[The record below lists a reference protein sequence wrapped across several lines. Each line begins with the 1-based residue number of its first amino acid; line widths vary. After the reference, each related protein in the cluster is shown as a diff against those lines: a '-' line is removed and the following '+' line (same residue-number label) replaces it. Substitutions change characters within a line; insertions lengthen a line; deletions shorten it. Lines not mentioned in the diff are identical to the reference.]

1 MRLLKAMHESERFS
15 STEQT
20 IVDYILAH
28 PAEIAELTTRE
39 LAEKTFA
46 SPAAVFRLCQKLGL
60 KGYNEFKLKFISE
73 VNRIEGG
80 EKTIVHRPIK
90 GTDTATDIVRKIAAI
105 EVEAIEETKNELD
118 KDTLTRIANRM
129 LHASVIDFYAY
140 DQNADIALMAMFNLL
155 QIGRPAMLHTAMNS
169 QIAQA
174 QYSDKTHLA
183 IIISRTGE
191 NRRLIRTAQIL
202 KTRHVPIVLL
212 SVAKDAPLTHY
223 ADEFL
228 YIANTIEYLDYG
240 GTVFSV
246 GARFVCDVLFSM
258 LLSRDYERIEKNYD
272 EFESYIGRLH
282 ENERRIW

>member
-1 MRLLKAMHESERFS
+1 M
-15 STEQT
+15 
-20 IVDYILAH
+20 
-28 PAEIAELTTRE
+28 
-39 LAEKTFA
+39 
-46 SPAAVFRLCQKLGL
+46 
-60 KGYNEFKLKFISE
+60 
-73 VNRIEGG
+73 
-80 EKTIVHRPIK
+80 
-90 GTDTATDIVRKIAAI
+90 RKIAAI

-155 QIGRPAMLHTAMNS
+155 QIGRPAILHTAMNS

-174 QYSDKTHLA
+174 QYSDKSHLA

-212 SVAKDAPLTHY
+212 SVAKDAPLTRY

-246 GARFVCDVLFSM
+246 GARYVMDVLFSM

-282 ENERRIW
+282 ENDRRIW

>member
-1 MRLLKAMHESERFS
+1 M
-15 STEQT
+15 
-20 IVDYILAH
+20 
-28 PAEIAELTTRE
+28 
-39 LAEKTFA
+39 
-46 SPAAVFRLCQKLGL
+46 
-60 KGYNEFKLKFISE
+60 
-73 VNRIEGG
+73 
-80 EKTIVHRPIK
+80 
-90 GTDTATDIVRKIAAI
+90 RKIAAI

-191 NRRLIRTAQIL
+191 NRRLIRTAKIL
-202 KTRHVPIVLL
+202 HERHVPIVLL
-212 SVAKDAPLTHY
+212 SISKDAPLARY
-223 ADEFL
+223 ADDFL
-228 YIANTIEYLDYG
+228 YVANTIEYLDFG

-246 GARFVCDVLFSM
+246 GVRFVCDVLFSII
-258 LLSRDYERIEKNYD
+258 LSRDEAYIEKNYND
-272 EFESYIGRLH
+272 FEGYLGRLD
-282 ENERRIW
+282 EKDRLW

>member
-1 MRLLKAMHESERFS
+1 M
-15 STEQT
+15 
-20 IVDYILAH
+20 
-28 PAEIAELTTRE
+28 
-39 LAEKTFA
+39 
-46 SPAAVFRLCQKLGL
+46 
-60 KGYNEFKLKFISE
+60 
-73 VNRIEGG
+73 
-80 EKTIVHRPIK
+80 
-90 GTDTATDIVRKIAAI
+90 RKIAAI

-169 QIAQA
+169 QITQA

-202 KTRHVPIVLL
+202 KTRHIPIVLL
-212 SVAKDAPLTHY
+212 SVAKDAPLTRY

-246 GARFVCDVLFSM
+246 GARYVMDVLFSI
-258 LLSRDYERIEKNYD
+258 LLSRDYERIEKNYA

-282 ENERRIW
+282 ENDRRIW